1 MIPGLPQ
8 LTPGAA
14 ADLPQQRAAPQ
25 AGLGFE
31 RLLLGEMAR
40 AMTESAGL
48 AGGAAGILADQLPDV
63 LADAVVAGGGIG
75 LAATTGDEQREGTR

>member
-8 LTPGAA
+8 LSASPA
-14 ADLPQQRAAPQ
+14 ADAPQRAAEQ
-25 AGLGFE
+25 AGRGFE

-40 AMTESAGL
+40 TMTDSSGL
-48 AGGAAGILADQLPDV
+48 GGAAGILADQLPEV

-75 LAATTGDEQREGTR
+75 LAGTTGDAHGGGSR